1 VNRRHVSVWL
11 LLAALVAYGCSG
23 GPKDGKEA
31 AEKDYLDRINA
42 RLNAPPPAIPPAPK
56 ASEFKLYKSPNGLF
70 QAKFPGEPK
79 ILDFG
84 PSIPDHMLEDK
95 MYRVEIKPRAYAVRH
110 RSYESPPDPAEQI
123 KKQMELQWG
132 LLEDKVVES
141 KDVTFKNRPA
151 KDVVFNDDD
160 KARRAKVII
169 DGKDTYE
176 VSVDVPVSEVNAEDA
191 KAFIESFELLK
202 D

>member
-1 VNRRHVSVWL
+1 M
-11 LLAALVAYGCSG
+11 LAGLVASGCSG

-31 AEKDYLDRINA
+31 AEKDYIDTINA
-42 RLNAPPPAIPPAPK
+42 RLTAPPPPVPPAPK
-56 ASEFKLYKSPNGLF
+56 ASEFKLYKSPDGLF

-79 ILDFG
+79 IAEFG
-84 PSIPDHMLEDK
+84 PSIPDKMLEDK

-110 RSYESPPDPAEQI
+110 KRYESAPDPAEQI
-123 KKQMELQWG
+123 KKQIDLQWN
-132 LLEDKVVES
+132 LLDPKVVES
-141 KDVTFKNRPA
+141 KDVTFKKRPA

-160 KARRAKVII
+160 KARRTKVII

-176 VSVDVPVSEVNAEDA
+176 VSVDVPVAEANSEDV
-191 KAFIESFELLK
+191 KAFIDSFDLLK